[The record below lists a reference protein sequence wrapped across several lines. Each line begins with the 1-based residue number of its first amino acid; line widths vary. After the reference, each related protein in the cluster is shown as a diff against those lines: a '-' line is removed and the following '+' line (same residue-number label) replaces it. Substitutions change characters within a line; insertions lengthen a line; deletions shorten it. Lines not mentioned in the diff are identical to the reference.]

1 MFNLTHALHRQ
12 STHAWGG
19 MRRPAVI
26 SAQPTVPAPA
36 KQRWAMIRWV
46 LIVALVA
53 ASPFLSWLLLIAAVS
68 IGLSLPW

>member
-19 MRRPAVI
+19 LRRPAVI
-26 SAQPTVPAPA
+26 AVQPTVPAPA
-36 KQRWAMIRWV
+36 KQRPAVMRRV

-53 ASPFLSWLLLIAAVS
+53 ASPVLSWLLLIAAVS